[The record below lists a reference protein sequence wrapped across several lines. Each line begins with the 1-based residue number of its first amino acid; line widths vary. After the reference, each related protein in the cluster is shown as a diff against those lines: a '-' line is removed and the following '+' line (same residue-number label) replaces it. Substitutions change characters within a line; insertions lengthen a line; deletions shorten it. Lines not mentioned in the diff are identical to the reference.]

1 MHVCVREYIIYIY
14 EIRLVKKFRYS
25 KEVPKIQNL
34 NNKSKKILK
43 VTNIRKQIKFARNIY
58 FRKDQYDQV
67 NSSFLPKVTAEQKTT
82 ETADVSNY
90 NWSSKAQN
98 KMPEEIV
105 TKSADG
111 GSKQAEITR
120 GSADNYK
127 IFALC

>member
-14 EIRLVKKFRYS
+14 EIRLYKISIDENLFMVKKFQYS

-67 NSSFLPKVTAEQKTT
+67 NSSFLPKVTAEQK
-82 ETADVSNY
+82 NY
-90 NWSSKAQN
+90 
-98 KMPEEIV
+98 
-105 TKSADG
+105 
-111 GSKQAEITR
+111 
-120 GSADNYK
+120 
-127 IFALC
+127 